1 MTATTS
7 STKDAA
13 RAAPSEDPVPA
24 EPLALNEIRLRGR
37 VSAGPSERE
46 LPSGARVVTL
56 RLVVGRGST
65 VMTRGSKQ
73 SSDWMECSAWSGELR
88 RRLARW
94 QPGDIVEVTGALRRR
109 HYRAAHGASSVVE
122 VEVLGGRRV
131 QRAPASR
138 AAAP

>member
-88 RRLARW
+88 RRLAR
-94 QPGDIVEVTGALRRR
+94 
-109 HYRAAHGASSVVE
+109 
-122 VEVLGGRRV
+122 
-131 QRAPASR
+131 
-138 AAAP
+138 